1 VRGDDGELL
10 EVVHAPHAGST
21 DHRFQIVRGIE
32 VHYFDRCPI
41 CLSPEPTS
49 AEHLPPGALGGRS
62 MTRTCT
68 RCNNDLGRVEAEL
81 TDWRDNA
88 FRHTTATADGIVGAR
103 KLPRLLHR
111 RTADGKFALIIDGP
125 MHPDAE
131 PMLKGPEFA
140 LQFVPP
146 NPRLYKLAALKH
158 AYLAACLDL
167 RAIPQTLCAD
177 VIRRDLL
184 AARDA
189 PSRREIPPSE
199 YALSQQPGGIPA
211 QRPSRT
217 LRRLAIRMA
226 SASTT
231 AIPGPAA
238 STAYRLIPL
247 STFAMA
253 MNLAV
258 PPVSGAGVSNG
269 TGRTGTSAV
278 CPLAGREGA
287 HRRGGAEPA
296 GGVQA
301 VELPTP
307 APARPRRREQRGG
320 SRHDGR
326 RAAFVGRPLWPR

>member
-1 VRGDDGELL
+1 VWSGTISDSTEGNSLRRRRGNIPVRKLAVRGDDGELL

-21 DHRFQIVRGIE
+21 DHRFQIVRRIE

-49 AEHLPPGALGGRS
+49 AEHLPPAALGGRS

-111 RTADGKFALIIDGP
+111 QTADGKFALIIDGP

-177 VIRRDLL
+177 VIRRELL

-199 YALSQQPGGIPA
+199 YALSMPLMRTHEQPRGPSVALGYVE
-211 QRPSRT
+211 RPDG
-217 LRRLAIRMA
+217 LAEWWIA
-226 SASTT
+226 LAGT
-231 AIPGPAA
+231 I
-238 STAYRLIPL
+238 
-247 STFAMA
+247 
-253 MNLAV
+253 AV
-258 PPVSGAGVSNG
+258 PW
-269 TGRTGTSAV
+269 
-278 CPLAGREGA
+278 PL
-287 HRRGGAEPA
+287 PDSP
-296 GGVQA
+296 
-301 VELPTP
+301 PTY
-307 APARPRRREQRGG
+307 
-320 SRHDGR
+320 
-326 RAAFVGRPLWPR
+326 